1 MKIRPGIELANLT
14 DVGCERAENEDSFCY
29 AEPESDEELLT
40 RGRLIVI
47 ADGMGG
53 QEGGQ
58 IASGIAVD
66 TVRDVF
72 LNGPASDPAAALESA
87 YQSAHFAIQNH
98 AREHPELAGMGT
110 TCTSAILRDGHVTYG
125 HVGDSRLYLLR
136 SGTIGR
142 LTRDQSY
149 VQHMVEIG
157 VISAEEAATHPSRN
171 ILTSALGAATTVEA
185 DFAEAPIRLESS
197 DVLLFCTDGLH
208 GLVSDD
214 EMLAVSSENSP
225 RDACVKLVEMAKSRG
240 GPDNITIQIV
250 RIEGTSEAS
259 QEDAVRAAG

>member
-14 DVGCERAENEDSFCY
+14 DVGCERAENEDSYCY
-29 AEPESDEELLT
+29 AEPESDEELLK
-40 RGRLIVI
+40 RGRLVVI

-66 TVRDVF
+66 TVREVF
-72 LNGPASDPAAALESA
+72 LNGPAGNPAAALESA
-87 YQSAHFAIQNH
+87 YLSAHLAIQDY
-98 AREHPELAGMGT
+98 AREHPEFTGMGT
-110 TCTSAILRDGHVTYG
+110 TCTSAVLHDGHVTFG

-136 SGTIGR
+136 GGTIGR

-157 VISAEEAATHPSRN
+157 VISPEEAATHPSRN
-171 ILTSALGAATTVEA
+171 ILTSALGAATNVEA
-185 DFAEAPIRLESS
+185 DFAEEPIRLESS

-214 EMLAVSSENSP
+214 EMLEVSSENSP
-225 RDACVKLVEMAKSRG
+225 REACVKLVEMAKSRG

-250 RIEGTSEAS
+250 RIEGTPATAGK
-259 QEDAVRAAG
+259 DAAGAGS

>member
-14 DVGCERAENEDSFCY
+14 DVGCERTENEDSFCY
-29 AEPESDEELLT
+29 AEPESDEELLA
-40 RGRLIVI
+40 RGRLVVI

-66 TVRDVF
+66 TVREVF
-72 LNGPASDPAAALESA
+72 LNGPAGDPATALESA
-87 YQSAHFAIQNH
+87 YQSAHFAIQNY
-98 AREHPELAGMGT
+98 AREHPELTGMGT
-110 TCTSAILRDGHVTYG
+110 TCTSAVLHGGHLTYG

-136 SGTIGR
+136 NGSIGR

-197 DVLLFCTDGLH
+197 DLLLFCTDGLH

-214 EMLAVSSENSP
+214 EMLAVATENSP
-225 RDACVKLVEMAKSRG
+225 REACVKLVDLAKSRG

-250 RIEGTSEAS
+250 RIDGAPVAYS
-259 QEDAVRAAG
+259 EDAAGAGS

>member
-14 DVGCERAENEDSFCY
+14 DIGCERTENEDSFCY
-29 AEPESDEELLT
+29 AEPESDEELLK
-40 RGRLIVI
+40 RGRLVVI

-66 TVRDVF
+66 TVREIF
-72 LNGPASDPAAALESA
+72 LNGPAGDPAAALEAA
-87 YQSAHFAIQNH
+87 YLSAHLAIQNY
-98 AREHPELAGMGT
+98 AREHPDVAGMGT
-110 TCTSAILRDGHVTYG
+110 TCTSAVLHDGHLTYG

-136 SGTIGR
+136 GGTIGR

-157 VISAEEAATHPSRN
+157 VISPEEAATHPSRN
-171 ILTSALGAATTVEA
+171 ILTSALGAAANVEA
-185 DFAEAPIRLESS
+185 DFAEAPIRLESA

-208 GLVSDD
+208 GQVSDD
-214 EMLAVSSENSP
+214 EMLAAASENSP
-225 RDACVKLVEMAKSRG
+225 REACVKLVELAKSRG

-250 RIEGTSEAS
+250 RIEGTPEAS
-259 QEDAVRAAG
+259 QEDAAKAAS